1 MNDTVQLRIDSQ
13 TKKKVAKIFQ
23 SLGMDMSTGIKI
35 YFQQVLNSQGIP
47 FPILTA
53 NGFTL
58 QEERM
63 ILAES
68 AKTQKL
74 YKDGKR
80 RAHSSVK
87 KMFAEIMND

>member
-1 MNDTVQLRIDSQ
+1 MNDTVQLRVDSK
-13 TKKKVAKIFQ
+13 TKKDVAKIFK
-23 SLGMDMSTGIKI
+23 SLGMDMSTGVKI

-47 FPILTA
+47 FLVLTE

-58 QEERM
+58 QEERQ

-68 AKTQKL
+68 TKTQKL

-80 RAHSSVK
+80 KAHTSVK
-87 KMFAEIMND
+87 EMFNEILSD